1 MLRGSGLLLIH
12 DERIWQVVDAW
23 LTSLSDETF
32 IRLLPLVRRA
42 FADFA
47 TGERRMMGEKVK
59 QGEQRTQ
66 QMNGQQEEAFDHA
79 AGMAALPGVMQILG
93 LQVQKS

>member
-1 MLRGSGLLLIH
+1 
-12 DERIWQVVDAW
+12 
-23 LTSLSDETF
+23 
-32 IRLLPLVRRA
+32 
-42 FADFA
+42 
-47 TGERRMMGEKVK
+47 MMGEKVK

-79 AGMAALPGVMQILG
+79 AGMAALPVVMQILG